1 MGSYSIVRHVVFY
14 KSTNAASEPG
24 LGAFMKIKSGI
35 GSAGQGILLMIATM
49 FFFSL
54 MDAMAKEIAHRT
66 DTVMAIWARYAGQ
79 TVVVALLVAPR
90 IKTVLKTGY
99 PGLQL
104 LRSIFLLLAT
114 TFFFFGFVIIGLANA
129 AAIMSLNPVL
139 ITVGAAFILGER
151 FGPRRAVGVGAALIG
166 ALIIIRPGSEVF
178 SEAALLPLFAA
189 IAYTGYALTTRF
201 VGRDED
207 AWTSLLYTAVFGSVV
222 LSVIVPFFW
231 VPPDPTAIV
240 LMLIVGS
247 VGAFGHFCLIRA
259 LMVAEASAIA
269 PFTYFGLL
277 FAIFWGMIVFE
288 EFPDI
293 FTYAGALVIVLAGL
307 YVWYRESQAAPKAP
321 SQ

>member
-1 MGSYSIVRHVVFY
+1 
-14 KSTNAASEPG
+14 
-24 LGAFMKIKSGI
+24 
-35 GSAGQGILLMIATM
+35 MIATM

-90 IKTVLKTGY
+90 LKSVLKTGY

-104 LRSIFLLLAT
+104 LRSVFLLLAT
-114 TFFFFGFVIIGLANA
+114 SFFFFGFVIIGLANA

-139 ITVGAAFILGER
+139 ITLGAALVLGER
-151 FGPRRAVGVGAALIG
+151 FGRRRAIGVGAALIG
-166 ALIIIRPGSEVF
+166 ALIIIRPGSDVF
-178 SEAALLPLFAA
+178 SEAALLPLCAA

-207 AWTSLLYTAVFGSVV
+207 AWTSLLYTAVFGSLV

-231 VPPDPTAIV
+231 VPPDGTAII

-247 VGAFGHFCLIRA
+247 VGALGHFCLIRA

-277 FAIFWGMIVFE
+277 FSIFWGMLVFGE
-288 EFPDI
+288 YPDL
-293 FTYAGALVIVLAGL
+293 FTYVGASVIVAAGL
-307 YVWYRESQAAPKAP
+307 YIWSREIRKTREGAGD
-321 SQ
+321 

>member
-1 MGSYSIVRHVVFY
+1 
-14 KSTNAASEPG
+14 
-24 LGAFMKIKSGI
+24 
-35 GSAGQGILLMIATM
+35 MIATM

-79 TVVVALLVAPR
+79 TVVVALLVSPR
-90 IKTVLKTGY
+90 LTSVLKTGY

-104 LRSIFLLLAT
+104 LRSVFLLLAT
-114 TFFFFGFVIIGLANA
+114 SFFFFGFVIIGLANA

-139 ITVGAAFILGER
+139 ITLGAALVLGER
-151 FGPRRAVGVGAALIG
+151 FGRRRALGVGAALIG
-166 ALIIIRPGSEVF
+166 ALIIIRPGSDVF
-178 SEAALLPLFAA
+178 SETALLPLGAA

-207 AWTSLLYTAVFGSVV
+207 AWTSLLYTAVFGSLV

-231 VPPDPTAIV
+231 VPPDLTAIV
-240 LMLIVGS
+240 LMLVVGS
-247 VGAFGHFCLIRA
+247 VGALGHFCLIRA

-277 FAIFWGMIVFE
+277 FSIFWGMVVFGE
-288 EFPDI
+288 YPDL
-293 FTYAGALVIVLAGL
+293 FTYVGASVIVAAGL
-307 YVWYRESQAAPKAP
+307 YIWYRETRSGRRDQRD
-321 SQ
+321 